1 MTTPPKGKDLMD
13 KKKKSIID
21 TKKFIED
28 FEKEKAKEE
37 EILSQYE
44 RINTNGAV
52 LIDGNHVL
60 LEVLNDIDVFNNNI
74 KENPMLENIFTAY
87 RKSSKAQ
94 EMKNIWGSPDP
105 VHVADYVGETIRM
118 MEDIIPHWVIG
129 ELLPDNKRSL
139 SVGSILSS
147 HRLKRK
153 LARSTRLDMENRY
166 GSYEIEDPENV
177 IAVDMNCDIT
187 IFDAELPKKSNL
199 IKKLETRWETAHK
212 GGNDWKKEKIQKW
225 LDLIKSNKWRLWA
238 GGGYRELPFDFKNTF
253 LEVLGSDILNAGFN
267 KELGNRKIDVKSD
280 GDVFQSEKGVDSRFV
295 IAGCDLAEIREIDWV
310 LLITNDG
317 DYVPLID
324 RLKERGKEVFIFS
337 WGNPNFQSRELVNA
351 VGDSNAIPKH
361 LMLNNYNPDLI
372 RYLEDPSFKAEVC
385 NQTGKDNIFEYFI
398 RFPAHHVLFRHC
410 LMHSMYS
417 IDPAVAWT
425 LDPKIQ
431 FEEWKEFQ
439 SKRPE

>member
-44 RINTNGAV
+44 RINTKGAV

-94 EMKNIWGSPDP
+94 EMKNIWGSPPDP

-139 SVGSILSS
+139 SVGSIL
-147 HRLKRK
+147 
-153 LARSTRLDMENRY
+153 Y

-199 IKKLETRWETAHK
+199 IRKLEREAAHK
-212 GGNDWKKEKIQKW
+212 WGSDWKKEKIQEW

-310 LLITNDG
+310 LLITNDS

-337 WGNPNFQSRELVNA
+337 WGNPKRQSRDLLDA
-351 VGDSNAIPKH
+351 VGVSNAIPKH
-361 LMLNNYNPDLI
+361 LMLNNSNPDLI

-398 RFPAHHVLFRHC
+398 RFPAHQALFMHC
-410 LMHSMYS
+410 LISDFIYS
-417 IDPAVAWT
+417 NDPEGAGK

>member
-44 RINTNGAV
+44 RINTKGAV

-139 SVGSILSS
+139 SVGSIL
-147 HRLKRK
+147 
-153 LARSTRLDMENRY
+153 Y

-177 IAVDMNCDIT
+177 IAVDMNCDLT

-199 IKKLETRWETAHK
+199 IRKLEREAAHK
-212 GGNDWKKEKIQKW
+212 WGSDWKKEKIQEW

-238 GGGYRELPFDFKNTF
+238 GGGHRELPFDFKNTF
-253 LEVLGSDILNAGFN
+253 LEVLGSDFSYNAGFN
-267 KELGNRKIDVKSD
+267 KELGNRKIYVKRD
-280 GDVFQSEKGVDSRFV
+280 GDVFQSEKGVDSRLV

-361 LMLNNYNPDLI
+361 LMLNNYNPGLI

-410 LMHSMYS
+410 LMHFMYS

>member
-28 FEKEKAKEE
+28 VKKKRAKEEAKEE

-44 RINTNGAV
+44 RINTKGAV

-74 KENPMLENIFTAY
+74 KENPMFM
-87 RKSSKAQ
+87 SSKAQ

-139 SVGSILSS
+139 SVGSIL
-147 HRLKRK
+147 
-153 LARSTRLDMENRY
+153 Y

-177 IAVDMNCDIT
+177 IAVDMNCDLT

-199 IKKLETRWETAHK
+199 IKKLETRWEVAHK

-253 LEVLGSDILNAGFN
+253 LEVLGSDFSYNAGFN

-337 WGNPNFQSRELVNA
+337 WGNPKRQSRDLLDA
-351 VGDSNAIPKH
+351 VGVSNAIPKH
-361 LMLNNYNPDLI
+361 LMLNNYNPGLI

-398 RFPAHHVLFRHC
+398 RFPAHQALFMHC
-410 LMHSMYS
+410 LISDFIYS
-417 IDPAVAWT
+417 NDPEGAGK

>member
-44 RINTNGAV
+44 RINTKGAV

-94 EMKNIWGSPDP
+94 EMKNIWGSPPDP

-139 SVGSILSS
+139 SVGNILS
-147 HRLKRK
+147 
-153 LARSTRLDMENRY
+153 

-199 IKKLETRWETAHK
+199 IRKLEREAAHK
-212 GGNDWKKEKIQKW
+212 WGSDWKKEKIQEW

-267 KELGNRKIDVKSD
+267 KELGNRKIYVKRD

-310 LLITNDG
+310 LLITNDS

-337 WGNPNFQSRELVNA
+337 WGNPKRQSRDLLDA
-351 VGDSNAIPKH
+351 VGVSNAIPKH

-398 RFPAHHVLFRHC
+398 RFPAHQALFMHC
-410 LMHSMYS
+410 LISDFIYS
-417 IDPAVAWT
+417 NDPEGAGK

>member
-44 RINTNGAV
+44 RINTKGAV

-74 KENPMLENIFTAY
+74 KENPMFM
-87 RKSSKAQ
+87 SSKAQ

-139 SVGSILSS
+139 SVGSIL
-147 HRLKRK
+147 
-153 LARSTRLDMENRY
+153 Y

-177 IAVDMNCDIT
+177 IAVDMNCDLT

-199 IKKLETRWETAHK
+199 IRKLEREAAHK
-212 GGNDWKKEKIQKW
+212 WGSDWKKEKIQEW

-253 LEVLGSDILNAGFN
+253 LEVLGSDFSYNAGFN
-267 KELGNRKIDVKSD
+267 KELGNRKIYVKRD

-310 LLITNDG
+310 LLITNDS

-337 WGNPNFQSRELVNA
+337 WGNPKRQSRDLLDA
-351 VGDSNAIPKH
+351 VGVSNAIPKH
-361 LMLNNYNPDLI
+361 LMLNNSNPDLI

-398 RFPAHHVLFRHC
+398 RFPAHQALFMHC
-410 LMHSMYS
+410 LISDFIYS
-417 IDPAVAWT
+417 NDPEGAGK

>member
-44 RINTNGAV
+44 RINTKGAV

-139 SVGSILSS
+139 SVGSIL
-147 HRLKRK
+147 
-153 LARSTRLDMENRY
+153 Y

-177 IAVDMNCDIT
+177 IAVDMNCDLT

-199 IKKLETRWETAHK
+199 IRKLEREAAHK
-212 GGNDWKKEKIQKW
+212 WGSDWKKEKIQEW

-361 LMLNNYNPDLI
+361 LMLNNYNPGLI

>member
-44 RINTNGAV
+44 RINTKGAV

-94 EMKNIWGSPDP
+94 EMKNIWGSPPDP

-139 SVGSILSS
+139 SVGSIL
-147 HRLKRK
+147 
-153 LARSTRLDMENRY
+153 Y

-177 IAVDMNCDIT
+177 IAVDMNCDLT

-199 IKKLETRWETAHK
+199 IRKLEREAAHK
-212 GGNDWKKEKIQKW
+212 WGSDWKKEKIQEW

-253 LEVLGSDILNAGFN
+253 LEVLGSDFSYNAGFN
-267 KELGNRKIDVKSD
+267 KELGNRKIYVKRD
-280 GDVFQSEKGVDSRFV
+280 GDVFQSEKGVDSRLV

-337 WGNPNFQSRELVNA
+337 WGNPKRQSRELVNA

>member
-1 MTTPPKGKDLMD
+1 MD

-28 FEKEKAKEE
+28 VKKKMDKKEAKEE

-44 RINTNGAV
+44 RINTKGAV

-139 SVGSILSS
+139 SVGSIL
-147 HRLKRK
+147 
-153 LARSTRLDMENRY
+153 Y

-212 GGNDWKKEKIQKW
+212 WGNDWKKEKIQKW

-337 WGNPNFQSRELVNA
+337 WGNPKRQSRELLNA

>member
-28 FEKEKAKEE
+28 VKKKMAKEEAKEE

-44 RINTNGAV
+44 RINTKGAV

-94 EMKNIWGSPDP
+94 EMKNIWGSPPDP

-139 SVGSILSS
+139 SVGNILS
-147 HRLKRK
+147 
-153 LARSTRLDMENRY
+153 

-337 WGNPNFQSRELVNA
+337 WGNPNYQCRELLNA
-351 VGDSNAIPKH
+351 VGVSNAIPKH

-398 RFPAHHVLFRHC
+398 RFPAHQALFMHC
-410 LMHSMYS
+410 LISDFIYS
-417 IDPAVAWT
+417 NDPEGAGK

>member
-1 MTTPPKGKDLMD
+1 MD

-44 RINTNGAV
+44 RINTKGAV

-139 SVGSILSS
+139 SVGSIL
-147 HRLKRK
+147 
-153 LARSTRLDMENRY
+153 Y

-361 LMLNNYNPDLI
+361 LMLNNYNPGLI

>member
-28 FEKEKAKEE
+28 VKKKRAKEEAKEE

-44 RINTNGAV
+44 RINTKGAV

-139 SVGSILSS
+139 SVGSIL
-147 HRLKRK
+147 
-153 LARSTRLDMENRY
+153 Y

-337 WGNPNFQSRELVNA
+337 WGNPKRQSRDLLDA
-351 VGDSNAIPKH
+351 VGVSNAIPKH
-361 LMLNNYNPDLI
+361 LMLNNSNPDLI

-398 RFPAHHVLFRHC
+398 RFPAHQALFMHC
-410 LMHSMYS
+410 LISDFIYS
-417 IDPAVAWT
+417 NDPEGAGK

>member
-28 FEKEKAKEE
+28 VKKKRAKEEAKEE

-44 RINTNGAV
+44 RINTKGAV

-94 EMKNIWGSPDP
+94 EMKNIWGSPPDP

-139 SVGSILSS
+139 SVGNILS
-147 HRLKRK
+147 
-153 LARSTRLDMENRY
+153 

-398 RFPAHHVLFRHC
+398 RFPAHQALFMHC
-410 LMHSMYS
+410 LISDFIYS
-417 IDPAVAWT
+417 NDPEGAGK

>member
-44 RINTNGAV
+44 RINTKGAV

-74 KENPMLENIFTAY
+74 KENPMFM
-87 RKSSKAQ
+87 SSKAQ

-139 SVGSILSS
+139 SVGNILS
-147 HRLKRK
+147 
-153 LARSTRLDMENRY
+153 

-267 KELGNRKIDVKSD
+267 KELGNRKIDVKMD
-280 GDVFQSEKGVDSRFV
+280 GDVFQSEKGVDSRLV

-337 WGNPNFQSRELVNA
+337 WGNPKRQSRELLNA